1 MCDVLAVHTASE
13 SEFVVEGEVKVDVVI
28 ISYFICFYHDLPPFI
43 LDRAHNLGTHMMKLP
58 ISLRAFDGAACLHSF
73 DMLNG

>member
-43 LDRAHNLGTHMMKLP
+43 LDRAHNLVYQFPKVLEYYT
-58 ISLRAFDGAACLHSF
+58 RFEVVDT
-73 DMLNG
+73 

>member
-43 LDRAHNLGTHMMKLP
+43 LDRAHNLGFQLWAGYVC
-58 ISLRAFDGAACLHSF
+58 ISGSLFIATSTSYWY
-73 DMLNG
+73 